1 MSRVKLVEEELRF
14 KFYYKGQFCLGYNKG
29 CLQWG
34 DFYLSRPNFF
44 PVYSPSGRLVTTSC
58 AHRYNHHKSIFIGHA
73 KVNGINFFHDNN
85 PTRADLGDIALES
98 AESEI
103 TDAGVVLRTLNSWTT
118 KEGVCMLE
126 EQRDVVW
133 RPGDQVHVL
142 DVASTLISRV
152 GDVTFAKDKHAF
164 FGIRVADTIDVED
177 GGRVVNS
184 MGQENEVGTMGQE
197 ADWVDYSG
205 VVADQ
210 AVGVTLMHHPSNP
223 RSPYFVRDYGTFLSN
238 FTMNEPYVL
247 RDGKSLLQRFRVLVH
262 EDRAEEVDIVGYHA
276 EFCAA

>member
-1 MSRVKLVEEELRF
+1 MV
-14 KFYYKGQFCLGYNKG
+14 
-29 CLQWG
+29 
-34 DFYLSRPNFF
+34 
-44 PVYSPSGRLVTTSC
+44 
-58 AHRYNHHKSIFIGHA
+58 FIGVGGRGRHWIRRVVDHRDFEPA
-73 KVNGINFFHDNN
+73 AIVDPAEKAHQAVAEEFGELELPAFESVEAAARKVEKVNGVNFFHDNN

-98 AESEI
+98 AKSEI
-103 TDAGVVLRTLNSWTT
+103 TDAGVVLRTLNNWAT

-126 EQRDVVW
+126 EQRDVAW

-184 MGQENEVGTMGQE
+184 RGQENEVGTMGQE
-197 ADWVDYSG
+197 ADWVDYNG